1 MVPIPAE
8 EKILEDE
15 RRPAVWFIRLF
26 LPRRGDLF
34 NTAEEEKIRMVTW
47 TMLRPL
53 AVECHC

>member
-15 RRPAVWFIRLF
+15 RRPAVFFICLF

-34 NTAEEEKIRMVTW
+34 NTAEGERFVW
-47 TMLRPL
+47 
-53 AVECHC
+53 